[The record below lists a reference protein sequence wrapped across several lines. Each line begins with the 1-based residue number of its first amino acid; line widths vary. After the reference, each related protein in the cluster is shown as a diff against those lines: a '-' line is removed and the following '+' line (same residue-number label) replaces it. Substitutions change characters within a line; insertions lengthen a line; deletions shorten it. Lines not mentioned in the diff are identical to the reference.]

1 MAKPNFQHPFI
12 RDLRRGPT
20 AEHFKEVAETPFGSH
35 HCWSKREF
43 RRLHCYEQ
51 LSAAVA
57 NTAWRRLLQLCEKVY
72 YEPVWEFYTTFKHNT
87 TDNWQDGTAVQFRLG
102 GVPRSL
108 SYHELAEAL
117 DLDLDDR
124 EDYVTEVNEP
134 PEVDFGRLYTSLA
147 RPGQTRPFRSGRTKA
162 STLQIDN
169 RLLHHL
175 LAKSYTPAADSA
187 GAITKR
193 SLYFLHSIRQRRHPL
208 HLGSVVAKTFEK
220 TATELKSLHC
230 APLITRLATFFGLS
244 LQGCTEEG
252 DTLIFGRTTIRKMLL
267 LRERNGVQ
275 WVDGFQEPPIP
286 AEPVPEE
293 EEAADEVDPEEVDAA
308 ADADD
313 NPPQTDFHFGGSSS
327 AFQGQDYFAQQ
338 FEQLRIQN
346 QLLLDHQMQ
355 FHQQYAAD
363 QAEYRTR
370 MDAYAERLNT
380 ISTQQGVTLAH
391 IEREK
396 RRSRRMQEVQQ
407 HLLQL
412 LPGEPPVWRTPW
424 DDSPPHDG
432 ATGAADD
439 DAFMNDIDL
448 DDLGDE

>member
-1 MAKPNFQHPFI
+1 MVQPNFQHPFI
-12 RDLRRGPT
+12 RDLRRGST
-20 AEHFKEVAETPFGSH
+20 GERFKKVVETPFGAH

-43 RRLHCYEQ
+43 RELHCYEQ
-51 LSAAVA
+51 ISAVVA
-57 NTAWRRLLQLCEKVY
+57 NTAWRRLFQICETVY
-72 YEPVWEFYTTFKHNT
+72 YEPVWEFYTTFKHNST
-87 TDNWQDGTAVQFRLG
+87 TRYHDSTAVQFRLG

-117 DLDLDDR
+117 DLDLDDSR
-124 EDYVTEVNEP
+124 DYVTEVTEP
-134 PEVDFGRLYTSLA
+134 PEVDFKRLYTSLA
-147 RPGQTRPFRSGRTKA
+147 QPGQTRPFKSGRTKA
-162 STLQIDN
+162 ATLQIEY

-175 LAKSYTPAADSA
+175 LAKSYTPAYDSA
-187 GAITKR
+187 GHITKR
-193 SLYFLHSIRQRRHPL
+193 PLYFLDSIRQRRHPL

-230 APLITRLATFFGLS
+230 APLITRLVTFFGLS
-244 LQGCTEEG
+244 LQGCTKEG
-252 DTLIFGRTTIRKMLL
+252 ETPIFGSATIKKMLL

-275 WVDGFQEPPIP
+275 WVEGFPEPPIP
-286 AEPVPEE
+286 AEPE
-293 EEAADEVDPEEVDAA
+293 EEADEEADEEVDPEEVDAA
-308 ADADD
+308 ADA
-313 NPPQTDFHFGGSSS
+313 PPQTDFHFGGSSS
-327 AFQGQDYFAQQ
+327 TFQGQDYFTQQ

-346 QLLLDHQMQ
+346 QLLLDQQMQ
-355 FHQQYAAD
+355 FPQQYAAD
-363 QAEYRTR
+363 QAEYRH
-370 MDAYAERLNT
+370 RLDT
-380 ISTQQGVTLAH
+380 IQAQQGVTLAH

-412 LPGEPPVWRTPW
+412 VPGEPPVWRTPW

-432 ATGAADD
+432 AAGAADD

>member
-1 MAKPNFQHPFI
+1 
-12 RDLRRGPT
+12 
-20 AEHFKEVAETPFGSH
+20 
-35 HCWSKREF
+35 
-43 RRLHCYEQ
+43 
-51 LSAAVA
+51 
-57 NTAWRRLLQLCEKVY
+57 
-72 YEPVWEFYTTFKHNT
+72 
-87 TDNWQDGTAVQFRLG
+87 
-102 GVPRSL
+102 
-108 SYHELAEAL
+108 
-117 DLDLDDR
+117 
-124 EDYVTEVNEP
+124 
-134 PEVDFGRLYTSLA
+134 
-147 RPGQTRPFRSGRTKA
+147 
-162 STLQIDN
+162 
-169 RLLHHL
+169 
-175 LAKSYTPAADSA
+175 
-187 GAITKR
+187 
-193 SLYFLHSIRQRRHPL
+193 
-208 HLGSVVAKTFEK
+208 
-220 TATELKSLHC
+220 
-230 APLITRLATFFGLS
+230 
-244 LQGCTEEG
+244 
-252 DTLIFGRTTIRKMLL
+252 MLL

-275 WVDGFQEPPIP
+275 WVDGFPEPPIP

-308 ADADD
+308 ADAAD

-346 QLLLDHQMQ
+346 QLLLDQQMQ

-370 MDAYAERLNT
+370 MDAYDERLNT

-412 LPGEPPVWRTPW
+412 LPGKPPVWRTPW